1 MAKTNAELT
10 EENKQL
16 KIDAAEQEQEN
27 ADLKE
32 ELGLTKQAEVELT
45 IKIND
50 MEDKDFSIVD
60 GAIYGT
66 KIKVLTPD
74 QYREHSA
81 KSGLIMGRHPKQ
93 VMAMTIEDL
102 RAKINSKWTPKMIME
117 QSGMD
122 VEAFKQLVWKLS
134 KSELRDKPIRFSI
147 TANTIERG

>member
-16 KIDAAEQEQEN
+16 KQEIV
-27 ADLKE
+27 AKE
-32 ELGLTKQAEVELT
+32 ESEAALT
-45 IKIND
+45 IKINE

-66 KIKVLTPD
+66 KIKVLSPD

-134 KSELRDKPIRFSI
+134 TSELRDKPIRFSI

>member
-16 KIDAAEQEQEN
+16 KQEIV
-27 ADLKE
+27 AKE
-32 ELGLTKQAEVELT
+32 ESEAALT
-45 IKIND
+45 IKINE

-66 KIKVLTPD
+66 KIKVLSPD

-81 KSGLIMGRHPKQ
+81 ESGLIMGRHPKQ

-134 KSELRDKPIRFSI
+134 TSELRDKPIRFSI